1 MRIRMISKC
10 LPSPQSLPGILY
22 VIRSLEKGGTE
33 NQVVTLLRHLH
44 RKTHLCHVFALEP
57 GGRLQ
62 GVLNDLGVSVY
73 SGDLK
78 HTDFYRAPWKL
89 LLSQLKLISVLRRI
103 RPQVVHSFLPLATF
117 MGALAGRVTNVPSII
132 TARRALATHQ
142 ERYAVLKPLDR
153 IANAL
158 SHRVTVN
165 SKAVWEDTVRRDHI
179 DPSKLTLIYNGV
191 DSAPFESARS
201 QRAAVRRQL
210 GIKNHEPVIIAVANL
225 IPYKG
230 HADLIRA
237 AKQVIAAI
245 PESRF
250 LLVGEDRGIQKELE
264 GQVKAMGISERMMF
278 LGHRNDIP
286 QLLAASDLYIL
297 ASHEEGF
304 SNVVLESMAAGLPVV
319 ATDVGGNR
327 EAVLDGVTGWLVPPK
342 DPETMAE
349 KIILTLDGLAG
360 AKIQGDQGRLRVK
373 QFFTVEQM
381 IDAHVKLY
389 GSN

>member
-1 MRIRMISKC
+1 MISKC
-10 LPSPQSLPGILY
+10 PPSPHSLPGILY

-44 RKTHLCHVFALEP
+44 RKTHLGHVFALEP

-62 GVLNDLGVSVY
+62 GALNDLGVSVY

-89 LLSQLKLISVLRRI
+89 LLSQWKLISVIRRI
-103 RPQVVHSFLPLATF
+103 GPQVVHSFLPLATF
-117 MGALAGRVTNVPSII
+117 MGALAGRVTGVPSII
-132 TARRALATHQ
+132 VSRRALATHQ
-142 ERYAVLKPLDR
+142 ERYAILKPLDR

-165 SKAVWEDTVRRDHI
+165 SKAVWEDAVRRDHI

-191 DSAPFESARS
+191 DSAPFESVQS
-201 QRAAVRRQL
+201 QRAVVRRQL

-237 AKQVIAAI
+237 AKQVIATI
-245 PESRF
+245 PECRF

-278 LGHRNDIP
+278 LGQRNDIP
-286 QLLAASDLYIL
+286 QLLAASDLSIL

-349 KIILTLDGLAG
+349 KIIITLRDLSG

-373 QFFTVEQM
+373 QLFTVEQM
-381 IDAHVKLY
+381 VDAHLKLY
-389 GSN
+389 GSK

>member
-1 MRIRMISKC
+1 MISKC
-10 LPSPQSLPGILY
+10 PPSPIPQPGILY

-44 RKTHLCHVFALEP
+44 RKTHLGHVFALEP

-78 HTDFYRAPWKL
+78 HTDFYKAPWKL

-103 RPQVVHSFLPLATF
+103 RPQVVHSFLPLATS

-132 TARRALATHQ
+132 ISRRALAAHQ
-142 ERYAVLKPLDR
+142 ERHAILKPVDR
-153 IANAL
+153 LANVW

-165 SKAVWEDTVRRDHI
+165 SKAVWEDAIRRDHI
-179 DPSKLTLIYNGV
+179 DPLKLTLIYNGV
-191 DSAPFESARS
+191 DSEPLESAQS
-201 QRAAVRRQL
+201 QRTAVRRHL
-210 GIKNHEPVIIAVANL
+210 GLKDHEPVVIVVANL

-230 HADLIRA
+230 HAELIRA
-237 AKQVIAAI
+237 AKQVITKI

-250 LLVGEDRGIQKELE
+250 LLAGEDRGILKELE
-264 GQVKAMGISERMMF
+264 NQVKAMGISERVMF
-278 LGHRNDIP
+278 LGQRNDIP
-286 QLLAASDLYIL
+286 QLLAASDLSVL

-319 ATDVGGNR
+319 ITDVGGNR
-327 EAVLDGVTGWLVPPK
+327 EAVLDGVTGWLVPPG
-342 DPETMAE
+342 DPAAMAE
-349 KIILTLDGLAG
+349 KIILTLNDLAG
-360 AKIQGDQGRLRVK
+360 AKILGLQGRMRVK
-373 QFFTVEQM
+373 QLFTVEQM
-381 IDAHVKLY
+381 VDAHLKLY